1 MMQRTF
7 LSNLTVLLVLNL
19 LIKPAYLLLVET
31 EVQNRVGA
39 EVYGKYAA
47 LLSLSFLLNIVL
59 DLGLNTFTS
68 RAIARN
74 KKLAGSYLSTI
85 SLMRI
90 LLGIP
95 YFILLFS
102 TAWILQYESDALKML
117 GWIGLNQLLAMSILY
132 LRSNL
137 SGMLHFRQDA
147 ILSILDRGLLLIG
160 LGGLLFWRASESEF
174 DIFWFIYA
182 QTGAYFI
189 GFIVALLMVW
199 RKAGRLTLRWRP
211 SFKRIILKQSLP
223 YALLVML
230 MMIYYKTDSVMLE
243 RILPDGAYHAGIYVM
258 SYRLFEATNMIGY
271 LFATLLLPI
280 FARLLNDRKQ
290 LTLISDNAYRLIL
303 TGGSLLAVICF
314 MWPEEIL
321 SLVYDEHIIEAAPSL
336 QVLMM
341 SFLFIMLSYLWGT
354 LLTAKGSMKQMNR
367 IALSAVLMNVVLN
380 YFLIPTYT
388 AFGSALASLM
398 TQALVAMLQWLL
410 VVRLTG
416 VRIPRRTHLR
426 SLLYLTILGMSGYLC
441 TIIDAQWWLE
451 LMTLVVFAVVCAF
464 WLRLLKAD
472 DAARLIRERKSG
484 VNH

>member
-1 MMQRTF
+1 MQRTF
-7 LSNLTVLLVLNL
+7 LSNLTVLLILNL

-74 KKLAGSYLSTI
+74 KKLAGAYLSTI

-95 YFILLFS
+95 YFLLLFT
-102 TAWILQYESDALKML
+102 TAWLLQYESGALKML

-137 SGMLHFRQDA
+137 SGMLYFRQDA
-147 ILSILDRGLLLIG
+147 ILSVLDRGLLLIG
-160 LGGLLFWRASESEF
+160 LGGLLLWRSSDSAF

-182 QTGAYFI
+182 QTGAYLA
-189 GFIVALLMVW
+189 GFMIALIMVW
-199 RKAGRLTLRWRP
+199 RKTGRLSLRWRP
-211 SFKRIILKQSLP
+211 SFKRIILKESLP

-243 RILPDGAYHAGIYVM
+243 RMLPDGAYHAGIYAM
-258 SYRLFEATNMIGY
+258 SYRLFEATNMLGY

-280 FARLLNDRKQ
+280 FSRLLTDRGQ
-290 LTLISDNAYRLIL
+290 LTLISDNAYRIIL
-303 TGGSLLAVICF
+303 TGGSLLATICLI
-314 MWPEEIL
+314 WPNEIL
-321 SLVYDEHIIEAAPSL
+321 SLVYDHHISEAASSL
-336 QVLMM
+336 QVLMT
-341 SFLFIMLSYLWGT
+341 SFFFIMLSYLWGT

-367 IALSAVLMNVVLN
+367 IALSAVAINIFLN
-380 YFLIPTYT
+380 YLLIPTYT
-388 AFGSALASLM
+388 AFGSALASLL
-398 TQALVAMLQWLL
+398 TQALVALLQWFLAM
-410 VVRLTG
+410 RLTG
-416 VRIPRRTHLR
+416 VRLPRITHVR
-426 SLLYLTILGMSGYLC
+426 SLAYLLILGLSGWVC
-441 TIIDAQWWLE
+441 TITDVHWWLM
-451 LMTLVVFAVVCAF
+451 LVTLIAVAGVSAF
-464 WLRLLKAD
+464 GLRLLKVG
-472 DAARLIRERKSG
+472 DAARLIRERKTE
-484 VNH
+484 VNR

>member
-1 MMQRTF
+1 MQRTF
-7 LSNLTVLLVLNL
+7 LSNLTVLLILNL

-47 LLSLSFLLNIVL
+47 LLSLSFLLNIIL

-74 KKLAGSYLSTI
+74 KKLAASYLGTI

-90 LLGIP
+90 LLGVP
-95 YFILLFS
+95 YFILLFA
-102 TAWILQYESDALKML
+102 TAWLLHYEAEAMRML

-147 ILSILDRGLLLIG
+147 ILSVLDRGLLLIG
-160 LGGLLFWRASESEF
+160 LGGLLFWSAADSAF

-182 QTGAYFI
+182 QTAAYSA
-189 GFIVALLMVW
+189 GFVVALIMVR
-199 RKAGRLTLRWRP
+199 RKAGRLNLRWRP

-243 RILPDGAYHAGIYVM
+243 RMLPDGAYHAGIYAM
-258 SYRLFEATNMIGY
+258 SYRLFEATNMLGY

-280 FARLLNDRKQ
+280 FTRLLKDRAQ

-303 TGGSLLAVICF
+303 TGGSLLAAICLI
-314 MWPEEIL
+314 WPVEIL
-321 SLVYDEHIIEAAPSL
+321 SLVYDRHTVEASPSL
-336 QVLMM
+336 QVLML
-341 SFLFIMLSYLWGT
+341 SFFFIMITYLWGT

-367 IALSAVLMNVVLN
+367 IALSAVALNIILN
-380 YFLIPTYT
+380 YLLIPVYT
-388 AFGSALASLM
+388 AFGSALASLL
-398 TQALVAMLQWLL
+398 TQILVAILQWLL
-410 VVRLTG
+410 VIRILG
-416 VRIPRRTHLR
+416 VKIPTKTHVR
-426 SLLYLTILGMSGYLC
+426 SLVYLLLLGTCGYLC
-441 TIIDAQWWLE
+441 TIIDAEWWL
-451 LMTLVVFAVVCAF
+451 MLVVLIAIALLSAF
-464 WLRLLKAD
+464 GLRLLKAD
-472 DAARLIRERKSG
+472 DAARLLRERKNE
-484 VNH
+484 VNR